1 LTDEEKG
8 KDAED
13 DSARFV
19 CHFSFHHH

>member
-13 DSARFV
+13 DSAWFV